1 LHSCSVLQC
10 VAGVALCCSVSQYLF
25 LSSPLSGCN
34 SQSKNIGKY
43 RLHSCSSPLP
53 FFNFG
58 AARRSVLQQHT
69 ATNCNSSF
77 LATTPSHSQS
87 ESHNLIRRWNFTKV
101 KCRNE
106 HYKHRGRWQPRPKN
120 HTATHCNTLQHTA
133 THWILWLTRPQRG
146 LICKTNLTIWTG
158 TPPKTPPPIPSPSS
172 TYPWKHARPSVSP

>member
-87 ESHNLIRRWNFTKV
+87 ESHNLIRRWNSQKWSVETNTTNTEVVGNRDQKITL
-101 KCRNE
+101 
-106 HYKHRGRWQPRPKN
+106 Q
-120 HTATHCNTLQHTA
+120 HTATHCNTLQHTE
-133 THWILWLTRPQRG
+133 
-146 LICKTNLTIWTG
+146 
-158 TPPKTPPPIPSPSS
+158 
-172 TYPWKHARPSVSP
+172 YFD